1 MSSTIDVIVAGGTL
15 GEVECAVL
23 IRMGRPEDFF
33 DHISACKVQ
42 QNMIDFLLEH
52 MCKLELI

>member
-1 MSSTIDVIVAGGTL
+1 MSSTIDVTVAGATL

-33 DHISACKVQ
+33 DHISACEVQ
-42 QNMIDFLLEH
+42 HHSIDFVLGI
-52 MCKLELI
+52 KLESS